1 MIVNEKTVDLVETL
15 PQDSVPVAI
24 VFEELDDR
32 HVPFKLIILTAVRMP
47 ETHAHRESQ
56 NK

>member
-1 MIVNEKTVDLVETL
+1 MIANEKTVDLVETL

-24 VFEELDDR
+24 VFEEPDDR

-47 ETHAHRESQ
+47 ETHTQRKSE
-56 NK
+56 